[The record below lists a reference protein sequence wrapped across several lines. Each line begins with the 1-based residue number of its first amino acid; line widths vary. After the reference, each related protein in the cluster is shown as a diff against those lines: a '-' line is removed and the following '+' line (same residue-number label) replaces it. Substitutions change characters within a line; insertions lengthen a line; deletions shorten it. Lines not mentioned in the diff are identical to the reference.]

1 MTIPDFQMMMLPLLR
16 MFNEGQTQVSDCLP
30 GLIAHFNLSK
40 DEAAEL
46 LPSGQMTYLNNRANW
61 ARSYMGKAGL
71 LASPKRGVHEI
82 TDLGRKFLAT
92 QPTVLNKKALY
103 QFDAFMEWRQSYRKD
118 VYEKESVSAG
128 LELSLDQTPEDTIEA
143 ADKIL
148 KSALRDDLLAIL
160 YDLYPIRFERLIL
173 DLLTA
178 MGYAKGDLAN
188 SHMIRASGDGG
199 IDGIIFED
207 ALELDAAVYIQAK
220 RYAPEN
226 KVSRPAI
233 QQFVGSLSGVGAT
246 KGVFVTTSDFSSEA
260 RASLGKVL
268 QRVVLVN
275 GQ

>member
-16 MFNEGQTQVSDCLP
+16 MFNEGQTRVSDCLP

-103 QFDAFMEWRQSYRKD
+103 QFDAFMEWRQSYKKD
-118 VYEKESVSAG
+118 VHEKESVSAG

-178 MGYAKGDLAN
+178 MGYGKVDLAN